1 MSNYH
6 QTLRVD
12 TTGLPLEWV
21 DYKEAAKLYAVDQVV
36 YTLGNNLY
44 TIYGGINAVSGER
57 SSITVN
63 SIIATSGRTKHF
75 QDKMNKYTPPLNNHT
90 LFKRDSYLCMYCGIR
105 HNKRELTRDH
115 ITPISQGGKD
125 NWNNVVSA
133 CKRCNHHKGGRTP
146 EQAKIELLA
155 IPFVPNYAEYI
166 YLQGRNILADQM
178 DFLLGYIPKSSP
190 IHHRIGLEKENQD
203 FIL

>member
-1 MSNYH
+1 MSKYH

-36 YTLGNNLY
+36 YTLGNDLY

-63 SIIATSGRTKHF
+63 SIIATSGRAKHF
-75 QDKMNKYTPPLNNHT
+75 QDKMNKYTPPLNNQT
-90 LFKRDSYLCMYCGIR
+90 LFKRDSHLCMYCGIR

-190 IHHRIGLEKENQD
+190 IHHRLGLEKENQG
-203 FIL
+203 FML